1 MVINDYYDELN
12 YFLVKVFNE
21 ILRIEESSLRIG
33 EFKNLSIREMHVIE
47 AVCIASESGADNR
60 ATDIAQALRISAGT
74 LTTTVAL
81 LEKKGY
87 LKREQDTQDKRIIRL
102 YATDKGTEAN
112 RFHQKFH
119 QQMVSNVIDTLD
131 SGEVE
136 ILIKGLRSLKAFF
149 DSKK

>member
-1 MVINDYYDELN
+1 
-12 YFLVKVFNE
+12 
-21 ILRIEESSLRIG
+21 
-33 EFKNLSIREMHVIE
+33 MHVVE
-47 AVCIASESGADNR
+47 AVCIANESGADNR

-87 LKREQDTQDKRIIRL
+87 LMREQDTHDKRIIRL

-112 RFHQKFH
+112 RFHQNFH

-131 SGEVE
+131 NGEVE

>member
-1 MVINDYYDELN
+1 MIINNYNDELN

-47 AVCIASESGADNR
+47 AVCIANENRADNR
-60 ATDIAQALRISAGT
+60 ATDIAHALRISAGT

-87 LKREQDTQDKRIIRL
+87 LMRKQDTQDKRIIRL
-102 YATDKGTEAN
+102 YATDKGTTAN
-112 RFHQKFH
+112 RFHQNFH

-131 SGEVE
+131 NGEVE